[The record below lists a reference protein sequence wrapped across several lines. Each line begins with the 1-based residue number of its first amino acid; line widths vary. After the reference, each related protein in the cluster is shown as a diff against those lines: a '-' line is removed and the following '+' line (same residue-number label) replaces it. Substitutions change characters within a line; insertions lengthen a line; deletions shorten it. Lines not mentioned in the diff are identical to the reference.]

1 MGVLLGLFMGA
12 LGGEM
17 ASQQQ
22 YILHKS
28 GLEPPQAPVLDQMR
42 VSYRAMGKKAIGMG
56 ASFAALTAIFQGVEC
71 LVEKYRAKH
80 DLANGMISGCAAGAG
95 LSAKS
100 GPQAACVGCVGFA
113 AFSVAIELVMGPH

>member
-1 MGVLLGLFMGA
+1 MGIALGLFMGA

-28 GLEPPQAPVLDQMR
+28 GMEPPQAPVLEQMR
-42 VSYRAMGKKAIGMG
+42 VSYRAMGKKALGMG

-71 LVEKYRAKH
+71 VVEKQRAKH

-95 LSAKS
+95 
-100 GPQAACVGCVGFA
+100 
-113 AFSVAIELVMGPH
+113 AFRRHASESL